1 MSRNRHQQ
9 SPPVAAAISLVGRHL
24 SISDSEF
31 PIEDIRPEWAR
42 RCRPFGMLAALL
54 GEIDC
59 STPNNRPPK
68 NQNYKNDDLQKIFR
82 RLRTTI
88 FMGTGVVALQAIYP
102 YLPSALRVIS
112 LPLVLV
118 ISFCLS
124 RIEPQHLS

>member
-1 MSRNRHQQ
+1 MSRNRHHQ
-9 SPPVAAAISLVGRHL
+9 SPPVAAATSLVGRHL
-24 SISDSEF
+24 RISDSEI

-42 RCRPFGMLAALL
+42 RGRPLGMLAALL

-59 STPNNRPPK
+59 SAPNNRSPK
-68 NQNYKNDDLQKIFR
+68 NQNYNSDDLQKIIR
-82 RLRTTI
+82 RLRTTL
-88 FMGTGVVALQAIYP
+88 FMGAGVVAIQAVYP

-124 RIEPQHLS
+124 RIEPQQLS